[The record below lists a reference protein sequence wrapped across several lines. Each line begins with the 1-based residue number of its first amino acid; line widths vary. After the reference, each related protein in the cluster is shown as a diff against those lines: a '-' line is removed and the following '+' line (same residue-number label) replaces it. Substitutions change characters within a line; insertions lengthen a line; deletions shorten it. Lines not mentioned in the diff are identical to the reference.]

1 MKDDIKAV
9 MKEKHDLELSEEF
22 DNSWVTQVEHMAT
35 AAMFRSVSMRLFLDD
50 LAKYDII
57 PADSVYED
65 YNDMS
70 FLRQAQSELI
80 GMQWPPQNA
89 MDVFTIYGLKPGDY

>member
-1 MKDDIKAV
+1 
-9 MKEKHDLELSEEF
+9 MKEKHDLELTKEF
-22 DNSWVTQVEHMAT
+22 DDSWVTQVEMMAP

-50 LAKYDII
+50 LAKYEII

-70 FLRQAQSELI
+70 FLRQAQSELL